1 MKKVYRK
8 YGSIILNNYNCSRML
23 SNEALGEFDIS
34 DKYKLSI
41 RAGFERKDSVND
53 RIMTERSNHYNRLN
67 LLHMDI
73 EQNKQSVHDLKEMIT
88 YALSE
93 LPPFLVRLG
102 FGDKKLKKK
111 LQNIY
116 TIRTNRQKTSSTG
129 WLHNMLNTSPVT
141 NLV

>member
-1 MKKVYRK
+1 MKSLYLKKVYRK
-8 YGSIILNNYNCSRML
+8 SVSILSNNFNCSRVL

-53 RIMTERSNHYNRLN
+53 RIMTERSNHYKRLN

-73 EQNKQSVHDLKEMIT
+73 EQNKQSVNTLKEIIT

-111 LQNIY
+111 LQNVY
-116 TIRTNRQKTSSTG
+116 TIRTNKEKTSSTG
-129 WLHNMLNTSPVT
+129 CIIF
-141 NLV
+141 